1 MKDQGNVLYEKT
13 PLNIDILF
21 QKFNPFVKALALN
34 LCGNTAEAEDAV
46 QDAWI
51 TVFTH
56 SHQLRQVDSF
66 LPWLKRIVINSCHQ
80 LTRKGK
86 RTVFVEELPENDKM
100 IEDSVELKF
109 EKNAERDTLYG
120 ILAVLPLHLRETVML
135 RYLTGYNSYDQ
146 IAEITGVP
154 LGTVRSRLSDSKK
167 KLSKLWNRSDDFDS
181 SAFEQN
187 QYWNSYYS
195 EICPGAYHDKNLLAN
210 LYDHLAA
217 DLKLVFTSG
226 KKAVG
231 SGVFKLGMEDDFAH
245 GSSIK
250 TVDFCSTSGDLSV
263 LKVTFSN
270 DPDFPTHCPSN
281 SYMTFLRNKNELSQ
295 VRLYHA
301 ERETASEF
309 C

>member
-1 MKDQGNVLYEKT
+1 MKNQGNVQREEAG
-13 PLNIDILF
+13 LNINNLF
-21 QKFNPFVKALALN
+21 QKFNPFVQALALK

-56 SHQLRQVDSF
+56 SHQLRHADSF

-86 RTVFVEELPENDKM
+86 RMVFVEELPDSDKLIENC
-100 IEDSVELKF
+100 VELKF
-109 EKNAERDTLYG
+109 EKNGDRDALYG
-120 ILAVLPLHLRETVML
+120 ILTELPLQLRETVML

-146 IAEITGVP
+146 IAAITGVP
-154 LGTVRSRLSDSKK
+154 VGTVRSRLSDSKR
-167 KLSKLWNRSDDFDS
+167 KLSKLWQRSDDLDS
-181 SAFEQN
+181 TAFELN
-187 QYWNSYYS
+187 QYWNRYYQ
-195 EICPGAYHDKNLLAN
+195 EICPGAYTDKNLLAG
-210 LYDHLAA
+210 

-226 KKAVG
+226 KTAVG
-231 SGVFKLGMEDDFAH
+231 RRVFEWGIEDDLEH

-250 TVDFCSTSGDLSV
+250 TVDHCSTSGDLTV

-270 DPDFPTHCPSN
+270 SQHFPDHCPPN
-281 SYMTFLRNKNELSQ
+281 SFMTFLRKENELSEI
-295 VRLYHA
+295 RLYHA
-301 ERETASEF
+301 EREIKSEL

>member
-1 MKDQGNVLYEKT
+1 MKNQGNVQHEEAH
-13 PLNIDILF
+13 LNINILF
-21 QKFNPFVKALALN
+21 QKFNPFVQSLALK
-34 LCGNTAEAEDAV
+34 LCDNTAEAEDAV

-56 SHQLRQVDSF
+56 SHQLRHADSF

-86 RTVFVEELPENDKM
+86 RTVFVEELPDSDKM

-109 EKNAERDTLYG
+109 EKNGDRDALYG
-120 ILAVLPLHLRETVML
+120 ILTELPLQLRETVIL

-146 IAEITGVP
+146 IAAITGVP
-154 LGTVRSRLSDSKK
+154 VGTVRSRLSDSKK
-167 KLSKLWNRSDDFDS
+167 KLSKLWKRSDDLDS
-181 SAFEQN
+181 SAFELN
-187 QYWNSYYS
+187 QYWNSYYQ
-195 EICPGAYHDKNLLAN
+195 EICPSAYTDKNLLAD
-210 LYDHLAA
+210 LYSHVAR

-226 KKAVG
+226 KTAVG
-231 SGVFKLGMEDDFAH
+231 RGVFEWGIEDDLEH

-250 TVDFCSTSGDLSV
+250 TVDVCSTSGDLTV

-270 DPDFPTHCPSN
+270 SQDFPDHCPPN
-281 SYMTFLRNKNELSQ
+281 SFMTFLRKENELSEI
-295 VRLYHA
+295 RLYHA
-301 ERETASEF
+301 EREVKSEF